1 MSNSDGSVSLLSLAN
16 RKFVTAEDGGKK
28 PLIANRESNSQWE
41 MFIMT
46 PSPGIDLD
54 EARNWWFFYFFIFEY
69 LKLCLKTIPCEIL
82 IIFKM

>member
-1 MSNSDGSVSLLSLAN
+1 VSNSDGSVSLLSLAN

-54 EARNWWFFYFFIFEY
+54 EARN
-69 LKLCLKTIPCEIL
+69 
-82 IIFKM
+82 